1 MQVFLRRSCAYRG
14 KLGGIGL
21 WLLLG
26 WMGVL
31 LTADIAAAADGGW
44 RPTYDLVMRWL
55 NFLIL
60 VGVIVRYAR
69 QPVKTFLQG
78 RTAEVRIEIDTLESQ
93 KTEAVSAVSALR
105 QRIADS
111 ESRLVEMKARLL
123 AEGERRKQ
131 ALLDQAEAESAM
143 MLKNAEHK
151 VEGLLFQA
159 QRSLRAELVDGAIEL
174 AMTRLPAEIQTQDH
188 QRFTADFFQAAGAS

>member
-1 MQVFLRRSCAYRG
+1 MLSCAYKG
-14 KLGGIGL
+14 KLGRIGL
-21 WLLLG
+21 WLILG
-26 WMGVL
+26 LAGVV
-31 LTADIAAAADGGW
+31 LTADFAAAADGGW

-69 QPVKTFLQG
+69 QPVKTFLEG

-93 KTEAVSAVSALR
+93 KAEAVSAVSALR
-105 QRIADS
+105 QRLADS
-111 ESRLVEMKARLL
+111 ESRLEEMKARLL
-123 AEGERRKQ
+123 ADGERRKQ
-131 ALLDQAEAESAM
+131 ALLEQAGVESAM
-143 MLKNAEHK
+143 MLKDAEHK
-151 VEGLLFQA
+151 IEGLLFQA

-174 AMTRLPAEIQTQDH
+174 AMTRLPAEIQAQDH